1 MDGFPQR
8 LKQLRTIRKVTQKE
22 LADYLHVSQNAVF
35 NWENGKREPSI
46 DVIKKIADYFGVSYS
61 SMMGW
66 KMCYPIGNGFD
77 SGILPQPLNLDH
89 TIQDEELNA
98 HRGHL
103 LFPDQPELA
112 ELHDAAH
119 YQMAQWLKELKEY
132 REQAVRREV

>member
-1 MDGFPQR
+1 MARFPQR
-8 LKQLRTIRKVTQKE
+8 LNQLRTTRKVTQKE

-46 DVIKKIADYFGVSYS
+46 DVIEKIADYFGVSYS

-66 KMCYPIGNGFD
+66 EGCY
-77 SGILPQPLNLDH
+77 PQPLNLDH

-103 LFPDQPELA
+103 LFPGQPELA
-112 ELHDAAH
+112 ELHDATH

-132 REQAVRREV
+132 REQDGRRRV

>member
-1 MDGFPQR
+1 MARFPQR
-8 LKQLRTIRKVTQKE
+8 LNQLRTTRKVTQKE
-22 LADYLHVSQNAVF
+22 LADHLHVSQNAVF

-46 DVIKKIADYFGVSYS
+46 DVIEKIADYFGVSYS

-66 KMCYPIGNGFD
+66 ERCY
-77 SGILPQPLNLDH
+77 PQPLNLDH
-89 TIQDEELNA
+89 TIQDEESNA

-112 ELHDAAH
+112 DLHDATH

-132 REQAVRREV
+132 REQAVRRKV